1 MVNNTFAHG
10 KVPFFAKDGGNVISW
25 YSCGP
30 TVYDSAHMGHARTYL
45 TIDILRR
52 ILEDYFGYE
61 VFSVMNV
68 TDIDDKIILK
78 SRRAFVLQRFVDA
91 HRGKPLDDATRALV
105 GAAWAAQQR
114 RVAQREADVAE
125 KLRARLI
132 KESEAES
139 LRALVA
145 KDRKLADDAVAAL
158 ATAATFEALEAQPG
172 AAEALSL
179 FLDERDGAAVEGMVD
194 ICKRHAARY
203 EAEFFEDME
212 ALHCR
217 PPEALTRVTEYVDR
231 VIAFIDRIVANGFAY
246 VSNGSVYFDTVAFA
260 NHPEHSYG
268 RLKPNATNAA
278 NAAAAAANAAPAT
291 ASPAAAS
298 AAAEN
303 DGELGAQANQSEKKC
318 PADFALWKRSKA
330 GEPFWESKWG
340 PGRPG
345 WHIECSTMA
354 SDVIGAE
361 LDVHFGGQDLR
372 FPHHENELA
381 QSEAYHGCKQWV
393 RYFLHAGHL
402 DIDGLKMSK
411 SLKNFITIRQA
422 LAAGYTARQL
432 RMMVLL
438 AAWDKG
444 MNFSDDTMEHARNA
458 DRTFTEFFHTVKYLV
473 RAVPAGAPAV
483 WGERERALRA
493 ALAKA
498 QTAVHRALLDN
509 FDTPTAMGALLEL
522 VRRVNDYAAG
532 CSAADPARS
541 ARVLLVQRCAQ
552 YVTRML
558 RVFGVGGSAD
568 EIGFGDS
575 GSNNGS
581 GNNGG
586 EGNNQAGTEAVVAPL
601 LDSWAK
607 FRTDVRTR
615 ARELKD
621 GALLGLCDAVRDE
634 AMPKLG
640 VRLEDD
646 GVAPW
651 KLSTPEEAMRLVR
664 ERKASER
671 AAQVRRLEGR
681 RRAAESDYK
690 QWLGFSAAPEAMF
703 PATEFTIPARG
714 ADGAF
719 VLPTH
724 DAEGKEI
731 GKGRMKKLAKQYENA
746 KKGHEK
752 YLVQAQQDPDFL
764 AKLKDKLD
772 ALDAELAK
780 LSLED
785 N

>member
-1 MVNNTFAHG
+1 MSDIPKQQLMVNNTFDHG
-10 KVPFFAKDGGNVISW
+10 KVPFFARDGGNVITW

-52 ILEDYFGYE
+52 ILEDYFGFE
-61 VFSVMNV
+61 VFAVMNV

-78 SRRAFVLQRFVDA
+78 SRRAYVLRTFVEA
-91 HRGKPLDDATRALV
+91 HRGKDLDADTRTLV
-105 GAAWAAQQR
+105 KNAWEAQLKCIEK
-114 RVAQREADVAE
+114 READVAA
-125 KLRARLI
+125 KLSSKEI

-139 LRALVA
+139 LRNLIA
-145 KDRKLADDAVAAL
+145 KDKKLADDAVAAV
-158 ATAATFEALEAQPG
+158 ATAKTFEELEKQPG
-172 AAEALSL
+172 ASEALSL
-179 FLDERDGAAVEGMVD
+179 FLDERDGAKVEGMVE
-194 ICKRHAARY
+194 ICRKHAAKY

-231 VIAFIDRIVANGFAY
+231 IIDFIDRIIQNGFAY
-246 VSNGSVYFDTVAFA
+246 VSNGSVYFDTVAFQK
-260 NHPEHSYG
+260 HPDHTYG

-278 NAAAAAANAAPAT
+278 NAAAAAAPQT
-291 ASPAAAS
+291 ANPAAAS

-303 DGELGAQANQSEKKC
+303 DGELGAQANQAEKKC

-354 SDVIGAE
+354 SDVIGSE

-422 LAAGYTARQL
+422 LAAGYTPRQL

-438 AAWDKG
+438 ASWDKG

-458 DRTFTEFFHTVKYLV
+458 DRAFTEFFHVVKFLV
-473 RAVPAGAPAV
+473 RSVPAGAPAV

-498 QTAVHRALLDN
+498 QSTVHKALLDN

-522 VRRVNDYAAG
+522 VRRVNDYSSG
-532 CSAADPARS
+532 CNASDPKLS

-552 YVTRML
+552 YVTKML
-558 RVFGVGGSAD
+558 RIFGLIGSPSE
-568 EIGFGDS
+568 EIGYGGDDQS
-575 GSNNGS
+575 SS
-581 GNNGG
+581 
-586 EGNNQAGTEAVVAPL
+586 AEAVVTPIVDA
-601 LDSWAK
+601 WAK

-621 GALLGLCDAVRDE
+621 QPLLNMCDVIRDE

-646 GVAPW
+646 GVVPW

-664 ERKASER
+664 ERKANER
-671 AAQVRRLEGR
+671 AAQIRRLEGR

-690 QWLGFSAAPEAMF
+690 QWLGFSAEPESMF
-703 PATEFTIPARG
+703 PASEFTIPPRG

-719 VLPTH
+719 VMPTT

-731 GKGRMKKLAKQYENA
+731 GKGRIKKLAKQYENA

-752 YLVQAQQDPDFL
+752 YLAQVKQDPDFL
-764 AKLKDKLD
+764 AKLKEKLD
-772 ALDAELAK
+772 SLDAELTK
-780 LSLED
+780 LNAED

>member
-1 MVNNTFAHG
+1 MSEIPKQQLVVNNTFAHG
-10 KVPFFAKDGGNVISW
+10 KVPFFAKDGGNVITW

-52 ILEDYFGYE
+52 ILEDYFGFQ

-78 SRRAFVLQRFVDA
+78 SRRAHVLKTFVDA
-91 HRGKPLDDATRALV
+91 HHGKDLDAETRKLV
-105 GAAWAAQQR
+105 NDAWAAQLKR
-114 RVAQREADVAE
+114 IEKRESDVAS
-125 KLRARLI
+125 KLASKEI

-139 LRALVA
+139 LRALIA
-145 KDRKLADDAVAAL
+145 KDKKLADDAVAAI
-158 ATAATFEALEAQPG
+158 ATAKTFEELEKQPG
-172 AAEALSL
+172 ATEALSL
-179 FLDERDGAAVEGMVD
+179 FLDERDGANVEGMVE
-194 ICKRHAARY
+194 ICRKHAAKY

-231 VIAFIDRIVANGFAY
+231 IIAFIDRIIENGFAY

-260 NHPEHSYG
+260 SHPDHTYG
-268 RLKPNATNAA
+268 RLKPNATSAGAPVPATA
-278 NAAAAAANAAPAT
+278 NPAAANAV
-291 ASPAAAS
+291 
-298 AAAEN
+298 AEN

-354 SDVIGAE
+354 SDVIGSE

-422 LAAGYTARQL
+422 LAAGYTPRQL

-438 AAWDKG
+438 ASWDKG

-458 DRTFTEFFHTVKYLV
+458 DRAFTEFFHVVKHLV
-473 RAVPAGAPAV
+473 RSAPAHAPAV
-483 WGERERALRA
+483 WGDRERALRA
-493 ALAKA
+493 SLEKA
-498 QTAVHRALLDN
+498 QTTVHKALLDN

-522 VRRVNDYAAG
+522 VRRVNDYSSG
-532 CSAADPARS
+532 CNPSDPKLS
-541 ARVLLVQRCAQ
+541 ARVLLVQRAAQ
-552 YVTRML
+552 FVTRML
-558 RVFGVGGSAD
+558 RVFGLIGSPSE
-568 EIGFGDS
+568 EIGYGAEDKS
-575 GSNNGS
+575 SS
-581 GNNGG
+581 A
-586 EGNNQAGTEAVVAPL
+586 ETVVAPI
-601 LDSWAK
+601 LDSWTK
-607 FRTDVRTR
+607 FRTSVRSR

-621 GALLGLCDAVRDE
+621 QPMLTLCDTIRDDV
-634 AMPKLG
+634 MPKLG
-640 VRLEDD
+640 VRIEDD
-646 GVAPW
+646 GVVPW
-651 KLSTPEEAMRLVR
+651 KLSTPEEAMRVVR
-664 ERKASER
+664 ERKANER
-671 AAQVRRLEGR
+671 AAQIRRLEGR

-690 QWLGFSAAPEAMF
+690 QWLGFSAEPEAMF
-703 PATEFTIPARG
+703 PASEFTIPPRG

-719 VLPTH
+719 VMPTH

-746 KKGHEK
+746 KKGHDK
-752 YLVQAQQDPDFL
+752 YLAQVKEDPEFL
-764 AKLKDKLD
+764 AKLKAKLD
-772 ALDAELAK
+772 SIDADLAK
-780 LSLED
+780 LNQED

>member
-1 MVNNTFAHG
+1 MSEIPRQQLYVNNTFDHG
-10 KVPFFAKDGGNVISW
+10 KVPFFAKDGGNVITW

-52 ILEDYFGYE
+52 ILEDYFGFQ

-78 SRRAFVLQRFVDA
+78 SRRAYVLNTFVEA
-91 HRGKPLDDATRALV
+91 HRGKDVDAETRALV
-105 GAAWAAQQR
+105 KEAWAAQLKR
-114 RVAQREADVAE
+114 IEKREADVAA
-125 KLRARLI
+125 KLASKEI

-139 LRALVA
+139 LRTLIG
-145 KDRKLADDAVAAL
+145 KDKKLADDAVAAIE
-158 ATAATFEALEAQPG
+158 TAKTFEELEKQPG
-172 AAEALSL
+172 ATEALSL
-179 FLDERDGAAVEGMVD
+179 FLDERDGAKVEGMVE
-194 ICKRHAARY
+194 ICRKHAAKY

-231 VIAFIDRIVANGFAY
+231 IIAFIDRIIENGFAY

-260 NHPEHSYG
+260 QHPDHTYG
-268 RLKPNATNAA
+268 RLKPNATSAGVP
-278 NAAAAAANAAPAT
+278 APAT
-291 ASPAAAS
+291 ANPAAAS

-354 SDVIGAE
+354 SDVIGPE

-422 LAAGYTARQL
+422 FAAGYTPRQL

-438 AAWDKG
+438 ASWDKG

-458 DRTFTEFFHTVKYLV
+458 DRSFTEFFHVVKHLT
-473 RAVPAGAPAV
+473 RSTPAGAPAV

-493 ALAKA
+493 ALVKA
-498 QTAVHRALLDN
+498 ETTVHKALLDN

-522 VRRVNDYAAG
+522 VRRVNDYSSG
-532 CSAADPARS
+532 CNPADPKLS
-541 ARVLLVQRCAQ
+541 ARVLLVQRAAQ

-558 RVFGVGGSAD
+558 RVFGLIGAPAD
-568 EIGFGDS
+568 EIGYGAEDKS
-575 GSNNGS
+575 SS
-581 GNNGG
+581 A
-586 EGNNQAGTEAVVAPL
+586 ESVVAPI

-621 GALLGLCDAVRDE
+621 QQMLSMCDTIRDDV
-634 AMPKLG
+634 MPKLG

-646 GVAPW
+646 GVVPW
-651 KLSTPEEAMRLVR
+651 KLSTPEEAMRVVR
-664 ERKASER
+664 ERKANER
-671 AAQVRRLEGR
+671 AAQIRRLEGR

-690 QWLGFSAAPEAMF
+690 QWLGFSAEPEAMF
-703 PATEFTIPARG
+703 PATEFTIPPRG

-719 VLPTH
+719 VMPTH

-731 GKGRMKKLAKQYENA
+731 GKGRIKKLAKQYENA
-746 KKGHEK
+746 KKGHDK
-752 YLVQAQQDPDFL
+752 YLAQVKEDPEFL
-764 AKLKDKLD
+764 AKLKQKLD
-772 ALDAELAK
+772 TIDAELTK
-780 LSLED
+780 LNQED